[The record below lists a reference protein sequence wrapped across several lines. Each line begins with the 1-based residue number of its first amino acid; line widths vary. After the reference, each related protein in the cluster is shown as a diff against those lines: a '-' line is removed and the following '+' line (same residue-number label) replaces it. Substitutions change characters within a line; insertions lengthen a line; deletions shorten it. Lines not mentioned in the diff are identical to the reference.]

1 MRLLIIDDDLRQRE
15 LLQEVFSDRGYQ
27 VTVCGDSREGLL
39 MLQSELFDT
48 IITDLKM
55 PHIGGGEILKAALR
69 RDPDL
74 PVIVIT
80 GHGSIDSAIEALK
93 AGAHDY
99 IQKPF
104 DPEELVLAVQKA
116 EEHFGLIKKNREL
129 SAQLATIKANELIGA
144 SVAMQKVKS
153 LISRAAPLDVTVLIS
168 GETGTGKELV
178 ARLIHRASRRAEA
191 RFLAINCGGL
201 SETLL
206 DSELFGYEK
215 GAFTGASQQKKGLL
229 EAADGGSLFLD
240 EINSMPHPLQIKLLR
255 VLQEGNFLRVGATRE
270 TSCDIRIISAT
281 NADLKTFVKEGR
293 FREDLYYRLHVMN
306 IHLPPLRQRQD
317 DIPELCYHF
326 LAKYGARYGK
336 NIKVISNRAL
346 ELLCRAH
353 WPGNVRELE
362 NVISRAV
369 IMEESDS
376 LSDNA
381 LPEEIKKTDQS
392 PTDNTDLPMM
402 RLDEMEQFM
411 IKKVLIAT
419 GNNKAR
425 AAQLLG
431 IDTSTLWRKMKK
443 L

>member
-15 LLQEVFSDRGYQ
+15 MLLEVFTDQGCQ

-39 MLQSELFDT
+39 MLQSEPFDT

-55 PHIGGGEILKAALR
+55 PHINGGEILKAALKK
-69 RDPDL
+69 DPDL

-80 GHGSIDSAIEALK
+80 GHGSIDSAIEAMK
-93 AGAHDY
+93 VGAHDY

-104 DPEELVLAVQKA
+104 DPEELILAVRKA

-129 SAQLATIKANELIGA
+129 SAQLATIKADELIGA
-144 SVAMQKVKS
+144 SAAMREVKS
-153 LISRAAPLDVTVLIS
+153 IISRAAPLDVTVLIS

-178 ARLIHRASRRAEA
+178 ARLIHRASRRAGA

-206 DSELFGYEK
+206 DSELFGHEK
-215 GAFTGASQQKKGLL
+215 GAFTGASQQKTGLL

-240 EINSMPHPLQIKLLR
+240 EINSMPHSLQIKLLR
-255 VLQEGNFLRVGATRE
+255 VLQEGSFLRVGATRE
-270 TSCDIRIISAT
+270 TSCDLRIISAT
-281 NADLKTFVKEGR
+281 NADLKACVKEGS
-293 FREDLYYRLHVMN
+293 FRDDLYYRLHVMN
-306 IHLPPLRQRQD
+306 IHLPPLRERHE

-336 NIKVISNRAL
+336 DIKVISDRAL
-346 ELLCRAH
+346 ELLCGAQ

-369 IMEESDS
+369 IMEESAS
-376 LSDNA
+376 LSDIA
-381 LPEEIKKTDQS
+381 LPEEIKTTKQS
-392 PTDNTDLPMM
+392 STGNTDLPVM
-402 RLDEMEQFM
+402 RLNEMEQFM
-411 IKKVLIAT
+411 IKKALIAT

-431 IDTSTLWRKMKK
+431 IDSSTLWRKMKK